1 MIKTSNLTFTYPAA
15 QAPAISGLSLELE
28 QGKIHCLLGAN
39 GSGKTTLLCLLA
51 GLFTNFSGSLEL
63 LDKDTP
69 KNSQTGAAQLRKIT
83 AYVPQNPD
91 VYLLGSNLEEDLYL
105 GLAQKTAQCPQ
116 TKQQANLLLQELGLA
131 GLEQQP
137 LQTLSFGQRRKAC
150 LASALLGQPKI
161 LLLDEPFAGLDWQ
174 ASLHLREILNTN
186 RNLGVTQIITVH
198 DLDLLADLTDNFVL
212 LQQGSLLEKGDA
224 QKVFP
229 KLFQANVRPPC
240 WWLEGKKHPAFLD

>member
-1 MIKTSNLTFTYPAA
+1 MGLTKKNA
-15 QAPAISGLSLELE
+15 QAPETKE
-28 QGKIHCLLGAN
+28 R
-39 GSGKTTLLCLLA
+39 
-51 GLFTNFSGSLEL
+51 
-63 LDKDTP
+63 
-69 KNSQTGAAQLRKIT
+69 AA
-83 AYVPQNPD
+83 
-91 VYLLGSNLEEDLYL
+91 
-105 GLAQKTAQCPQ
+105 
-116 TKQQANLLLQELGLA
+116 LLLQELGLA
-131 GLEQQP
+131 GLEHEP
-137 LQTLSFGQRRKAC
+137 LQTLSFGQRRKTC
-150 LASALLGQPKI
+150 LASALLGQPQI

-174 ASLHLREILNTN
+174 ASLHLREILITN